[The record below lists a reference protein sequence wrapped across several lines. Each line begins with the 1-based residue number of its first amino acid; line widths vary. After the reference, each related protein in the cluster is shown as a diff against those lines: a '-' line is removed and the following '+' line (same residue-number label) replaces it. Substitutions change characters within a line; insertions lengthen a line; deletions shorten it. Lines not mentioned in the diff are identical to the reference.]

1 MPARVPTVPPPATMP
16 ADDMDPPLV
25 RVLLTRSSDP
35 VELPQPGRAYRVT
48 ADAGSTWLWGP
59 LKLSVGATGP
69 RWWQVGAYSDAD
81 TAAAATR
88 RIQQALGPNVRIV
101 QESTAAR
108 LTRLRV
114 SWTVGEPADAI
125 LELAALGFPGA
136 FRVAAS
142 GVVRIEGV
150 DGQTV
155 ASAGEATIEPAG
167 EWPVAVGGR
176 RYRGIL
182 VARTVGN
189 EVLVIN
195 LLNLE
200 RYLQGVVPAEM
211 GPAQFPEVDALK
223 AQTVA
228 ARTYAVAHLG
238 DHADEGW
245 DLCDT
250 PACQVYYGVGAEHRL
265 SNRAIEETAGLVAVF
280 EGAPIDAM
288 YTSTCGGHTED
299 ASLLFS
305 GRAQPYLIGVPCAW
319 ERPIPLVGTFAEG
332 PWVTT
337 VQFSAEVARDVLGL
351 APGAFPSEIVERLQ
365 DISGNR
371 TPVPVITDAAA
382 FAGAVLAAVGVE
394 PPPGIAPPADGVD
407 RLLFLTDLYAVPLEP
422 PMEGLGGAWPAAA
435 ALAALELSGNI
446 TRDTGEAVPRAGGA
460 GIFPRRADHGEDLPS
475 PLPLWERWS
484 GGHRSLAA
492 TEVLPGTLLERLRY
506 GDRVVALTVRQS
518 GGGGEADRRS
528 AWRGW
533 VREKSWP
540 ELQRSLGVADL
551 ERLTVTARSPSGR
564 VIGLEAVGRSGTV
577 KEWTGFGVRQA
588 LELPET
594 LFSMNLRT
602 TPDGER
608 RVHFLGRGW
617 GHGVGLCQNGA
628 YGLAR
633 SGMEF
638 DQILKHYYSGIR
650 IVRWPD
656 GAVAAAR

>member
-1 MPARVPTVPPPATMP
+1 
-16 ADDMDPPLV
+16 
-25 RVLLTRSSDP
+25 
-35 VELPQPGRAYRVT
+35 
-48 ADAGSTWLWGP
+48 
-59 LKLSVGATGP
+59 
-69 RWWQVGAYSDAD
+69 
-81 TAAAATR
+81 
-88 RIQQALGPNVRIV
+88 
-101 QESTAAR
+101 
-108 LTRLRV
+108 
-114 SWTVGEPADAI
+114 
-125 LELAALGFPGA
+125 
-136 FRVAAS
+136 
-142 GVVRIEGV
+142 
-150 DGQTV
+150 
-155 ASAGEATIEPAG
+155 
-167 EWPVAVGGR
+167 
-176 RYRGIL
+176 
-182 VARTVGN
+182 
-189 EVLVIN
+189 
-195 LLNLE
+195 
-200 RYLQGVVPAEM
+200 
-211 GPAQFPEVDALK
+211 
-223 AQTVA
+223 
-228 ARTYAVAHLG
+228 
-238 DHADEGW
+238 
-245 DLCDT
+245 
-250 PACQVYYGVGAEHRL
+250 
-265 SNRAIEETAGLVAVF
+265 
-280 EGAPIDAM
+280 
-288 YTSTCGGHTED
+288 
-299 ASLLFS
+299 
-305 GRAQPYLIGVPCAW
+305 
-319 ERPIPLVGTFAEG
+319 
-332 PWVTT
+332 
-337 VQFSAEVARDVLGL
+337 
-351 APGAFPSEIVERLQ
+351 
-365 DISGNR
+365 
-371 TPVPVITDAAA
+371 
-382 FAGAVLAAVGVE
+382 VGVE

-528 AWRGW
+528 AWREW